1 MLHGKYWR
9 KKIFEISG
17 DDENKNQTFPDV
29 SKTNK
34 SSVQPNVNK
43 SDEKPLLPEKASL
56 QPENNLNAGEKGT
69 KIGVKEDE
77 KEESETDVK
86 AQFLKL
92 KESGN
97 LLVKKVCCVDYF
109 RFTSQPPCWCVRT
122 KEFSLDCFVMFT
134 NMAAS
139 SVVVLIINE

>member
-29 SKTNK
+29 SKSNK
-34 SSVQPNVNK
+34 SSVHPNVNK
-43 SDEKPLLPEKASL
+43 SDEKPKLPEKASL

-97 LLVKKVCCVDYF
+97 SLVKKVCVDCFYL
-109 RFTSQPPCWCVRT
+109 TSQP
-122 KEFSLDCFVMFT
+122 LG
-134 NMAAS
+134 
-139 SVVVLIINE
+139 